1 VQIKQKS
8 AKIKT
13 LMADETFQ
21 MVIKEIMEQ
30 QVAVF
35 INVHSTTDERDEA
48 HDMVRVLGKIE
59 DYFDSVI
66 SDEAIYNRKQ
76 KRKK

>member
-1 VQIKQKS
+1 MHITSKS
-8 AKIKT
+8 AKMKT

-21 MVIKEIMEQ
+21 MVMKEIMEQ

-35 INVHSTTDERDEA
+35 INVNSTTDERDDA
-48 HDMVRVLGKIE
+48 HDIIRVLGKIE

-66 SDEAIYNRKQ
+66 ADEAIYNRKQ